1 MGISFIRGEDKMV
14 KNQRGITLVEV
25 LAAIILIAIIS
36 FLAWNIFFQGK
47 NYTEKSISKS
57 QMQQEANI
65 ILSRLS
71 KIHQSSD
78 TYEVN
83 IQTCSF
89 TIKYTVSGTTK
100 NEPFNNSKLCITLTN
115 IPNIVDPKT
124 INAINFNLKIE
135 DINKSNNHISVN
147 SYLYRLKEAP

>member
-1 MGISFIRGEDKMV
+1 MI

-25 LAAIILIAIIS
+25 LATIILISIIS
-36 FLAWNIFFQGK
+36 FLTWNIFFQGK

-83 IQTCSF
+83 IQKCSF
-89 TIKYTVSGTTK
+89 TIKYTVNGTTK
-100 NEPFNNSKLCITLTN
+100 NESFNNSRLCIKLTN
-115 IPNIVDPKT
+115 IPNIINPKT
-124 INAINFNLKIE
+124 VNAIDFNLNIV
-135 DINKSNNHISVN
+135 DIKKPDNNILVN
-147 SYLYRLKEAP
+147 SYLYRLKEAPK

>member
-1 MGISFIRGEDKMV
+1 MV

-25 LAAIILIAIIS
+25 LAAIILISIIS

-47 NYTEKSISKS
+47 NYTEKSLSKS

-78 TYEVN
+78 NYEVN

-89 TIKYTVSGTTK
+89 NIKYTVNGNTK
-100 NEPFNNSKLCITLTN
+100 NESFNNSRLCIKLSN
-115 IPNIVDPKT
+115 IPNIIDPKT
-124 INAINFNLKIE
+124 INAIDFNLYIE
-135 DINKSNNHISVN
+135 DINKPDNNILVN
-147 SYLYRLKEAP
+147 SYIYRLKEAP

>member
-1 MGISFIRGEDKMV
+1 MV
-14 KNQRGITLVEV
+14 KNQRGITLMEV
-25 LAAIILIAIIS
+25 LAAIILISIIS

-47 NYTEKSISKS
+47 NYTEKSLSKS

-83 IQTCSF
+83 TQTCSF
-89 TIKYTVSGTTK
+89 IIKYTVNGTTK
-100 NEPFNNSKLCITLTN
+100 NEPFNNGKLCIKLSN
-115 IPNIVDPKT
+115 IPNIIDPKT
-124 INAINFNLKIE
+124 INAIDFNLYIE
-135 DINKSNNHISVN
+135 DINKPDNNILVN